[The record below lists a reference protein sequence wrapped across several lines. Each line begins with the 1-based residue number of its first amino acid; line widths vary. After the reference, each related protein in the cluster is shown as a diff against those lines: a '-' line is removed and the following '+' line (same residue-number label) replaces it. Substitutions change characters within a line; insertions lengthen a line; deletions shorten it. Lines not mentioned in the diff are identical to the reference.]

1 MKKKRKRRGSNKM
14 AKRPAYSQLCKAIEA
29 GHFVFTG
36 ELEPKKI
43 LDLSEIID
51 SAKEMKKTK
60 RIVAANVTD
69 GPQGDAYMS
78 SLVPSYLIQEKA
90 GIEAVWQMTVRDR
103 NRVALFGDVI
113 AGAVLGLKNVL
124 TLTGDHSALG
134 DHKKTR
140 PVYDIDST
148 QFCEMLSKMIDDGTD
163 YEGNEIVGGKIEINF
178 GCVANP
184 NAVEPYLEPE
194 ILKVGRK
201 VEVGV
206 DFIQTQTAFDIDQ
219 AKYFLKEL
227 ERFNVPVLLGL
238 FPLKSHGI
246 AWYFDNYIPGVSV
259 PKDLLAALKKA
270 EKDNKGN
277 KQGKYAAIDK
287 INIEFF
293 KPFIAEI
300 KKTTKTAG
308 IHCMAVEYER
318 LFGPLLGDYPEYV
331 K

>member
-1 MKKKRKRRGSNKM
+1 M
-14 AKRPAYSQLCKAIEA
+14 AKRKAYSQLCKAIEA

-43 LDLSEIID
+43 LDLSEIIH

-69 GPQGDAYMS
+69 GPQGDAYMA
-78 SLVPSYLIQEKA
+78 SLVPSYKVQEEA
-90 GIEAVWQMTVRDR
+90 GIEAVWQVTVRDR

-113 AGAVLGLKNVL
+113 SGAILGLKNIL
-124 TLTGDHSALG
+124 TLTGDHTALG
-134 DHKKTR
+134 DHKKAR
-140 PVYDIDST
+140 AVYDIDST
-148 QFCEMLSKMIDDGTD
+148 QFCEMLSIMIDEGTD
-163 YEGNEIVGGKIEINF
+163 YEGNELKGGKIEMNF

-184 NAVEPYLEPE
+184 NSNPREPE

-201 VEVGV
+201 VDRGV
-206 DFIQTQTAFDIDQ
+206 DFIQTQTAFDIDD
-219 AKYFLKEL
+219 AKDFLKDL
-227 ERFNVPVLLGL
+227 ERYNVPVLLGL

-259 PKDLLAALKKA
+259 PKDLLKALKKA

-277 KQGKYAAIDK
+277 KPGKYAAIDK

-300 KKTTKTAG
+300 KKSTKAAG

-318 LFGPLLGDYPEYV
+318 LFAPLLGEYPEYV

>member
-1 MKKKRKRRGSNKM
+1 M
-14 AKRPAYSQLCKAIEA
+14 AKRPAYSNLCKAIEA

-43 LDLSEIID
+43 LNLDEIIH
-51 SAKEMKKTK
+51 SAKEMKKTG

-78 SLVPSYLIQEKA
+78 SMIPSYLVQEKA
-90 GIEAVWQMTVRDR
+90 NIEAVWQVTVRDR

-113 AGAVLGLKNVL
+113 AGAVIGLKNIL
-124 TLTGDHSALG
+124 TLTGDHTALG
-134 DHKKTR
+134 DHKKGR
-140 PVYDIDST
+140 AVYDIDST
-148 QFCEMLSKMIDDGTD
+148 QFAEMLSMMIDEGTD
-163 YEGNEIVGGKIEINF
+163 YEGNELEGGKIEMNF

-184 NAVEPYLEPE
+184 NSDPREPE

-201 VEVGV
+201 VKLGV
-206 DFIQTQTAFDIDQ
+206 DFIQTQTAFEIDQ
-219 AKYFLKEL
+219 AKEFLKDL
-227 ERFNVPVLLGL
+227 EQFNVPVLLGV

-246 AWYFDNYIPGVSV
+246 AWYFDNFIPGVSV
-259 PKDLLAALKKA
+259 PNDLLKSLKKA

-277 KQGKYAAIDK
+277 KPGKYAAIDK
-287 INIEFF
+287 INIEYF
-293 KPFIAEI
+293 KPFLDEI
-300 KKTTKTAG
+300 KKTTKAAG

-318 LFGPLLGDYPEYV
+318 LFAPLLGDYPEYV

>member
-1 MKKKRKRRGSNKM
+1 M
-14 AKRPAYSQLCKAIEA
+14 AKRKAYSELCKAIEA

-43 LDLSEIID
+43 LDLSEIIH

-69 GPQGDAYMS
+69 GPQGDAYMA
-78 SLVPSYLIQEKA
+78 SLVPSYKIQEEA
-90 GIEAVWQMTVRDR
+90 GIEAVWQVTVRDR

-113 AGAVLGLKNVL
+113 SGAILGLKNIL
-124 TLTGDHSALG
+124 TLTGDHTALG
-134 DHKKTR
+134 DHKKGR
-140 PVYDIDST
+140 AVYDIDST
-148 QFCEMLSKMIDDGTD
+148 QFCEMLSIMIDEGTD
-163 YEGNEIVGGKIEINF
+163 YEGNELKGGKIEMNF

-184 NAVEPYLEPE
+184 NSNPREPE

-201 VEVGV
+201 VDRGV
-206 DFIQTQTAFDIDQ
+206 DFIQTQTAFDIDD
-219 AKYFLKEL
+219 AKDFLKDL
-227 ERFNVPVLLGL
+227 EQYNVPVLLGL

-259 PKDLLAALKKA
+259 PKDLLKALKKA

-277 KQGKYAAIDK
+277 KPGKYAAIDK
-287 INIEFF
+287 INIDFF

-300 KKTTKTAG
+300 KKSTKAAG

-318 LFGPLLGDYPEYV
+318 LFAPLLGEYPEYV
-331 K
+331 NYSM

>member
-1 MKKKRKRRGSNKM
+1 M
-14 AKRPAYSQLCKAIEA
+14 AKRKAYSQLCKAIEA

-43 LDLSEIID
+43 LDLGEIIH

-69 GPQGDAYMS
+69 GPQGDAYMA
-78 SLVPSYLIQEKA
+78 SLVPSYKVQEEA
-90 GIEAVWQMTVRDR
+90 GIEAVWQVTVRDR

-113 AGAVLGLKNVL
+113 SGAILGIKNIL
-124 TLTGDHSALG
+124 TLTGDHTALG
-134 DHKKTR
+134 DHKKGR
-140 PVYDIDST
+140 AVYDIDST
-148 QFCEMLSKMIDDGTD
+148 QFCEMLSIMIDEGTD
-163 YEGNEIVGGKIEINF
+163 YEGNELKGGKIEMNF

-184 NAVEPYLEPE
+184 NSNPREPE

-201 VEVGV
+201 VDRGV
-206 DFIQTQTAFDIDQ
+206 DFIQTQTAFDIDD
-219 AKYFLKEL
+219 AKDFLKDL
-227 ERFNVPVLLGL
+227 EQYNVPVLLGL

-259 PKDLLAALKKA
+259 PKDLLKALKKA

-277 KQGKYAAIDK
+277 KPGKYAAIDK
-287 INIEFF
+287 INIDFF

-300 KKTTKTAG
+300 KKSTKAAG

-318 LFGPLLGDYPEYV
+318 LFAPLLGDYPEYV

>member
-1 MKKKRKRRGSNKM
+1 MKAVRD
-14 AKRPAYSQLCKAIEA
+14 

-43 LDLSEIID
+43 LDLSEILH
-51 SAKEMKKTK
+51 SAGEMKKTG

-78 SLVPSYLIQEKA
+78 SLVPSYMVQDKV
-90 GIEAVWQMTVRDR
+90 GIEAVWQVTVRDR

-113 AGAVLGLKNVL
+113 AGAILGLKNIL
-124 TLTGDHSALG
+124 TLTGDHTALG
-134 DHKKTR
+134 DHKKGR
-140 PVYDIDST
+140 AVYDIDST
-148 QFCEMLSKMIDDGTD
+148 QFAEMLSIMIDEGTD
-163 YEGNEIVGGKIEINF
+163 YEGNEIQGGKIEMNF

-184 NAVEPYLEPE
+184 NSDPREPE

-201 VEVGV
+201 VKHGI
-206 DFIQTQTAFDIDQ
+206 DFIQTQTAFDVDQ
-219 AKYFLKEL
+219 AKEFLKEL
-227 ERFNVPVLLGL
+227 EQFNVPVLLGL

-259 PKDLLAALKKA
+259 PKDLLKSLKKV

-277 KQGKYAAIDK
+277 KPAKYAAIDK
-287 INIEFF
+287 INLEFF
-293 KPFIAEI
+293 EPFIKEI
-300 KKTTKTAG
+300 KKTTKAAG

-318 LFGPLLGDYPEYV
+318 LFEPLLKDFPKYC
-331 K
+331 

>member
-1 MKKKRKRRGSNKM
+1 M
-14 AKRPAYSQLCKAIEA
+14 AKRPAYSKLVKAIRD

-43 LDLSEIID
+43 LDLSKILH
-51 SAKEMKKTK
+51 SAEEMKKTGK
-60 RIVAANVTD
+60 IVAANVTD

-78 SLVPSYLIQEKA
+78 SLVPSYMVQEKV
-90 GIEAVWQMTVRDR
+90 GVEAVWQVTVRDR
-103 NRVALFGDVI
+103 NRIALFGDVI
-113 AGAVLGLKNVL
+113 AGAVLGLKNIL
-124 TLTGDHSALG
+124 TLTGDHTALG
-134 DHKKTR
+134 DHKKSR
-140 PVYDIDST
+140 AVYDIDST
-148 QFCEMLSKMIDDGTD
+148 QFAEMLSIMIDEGTD
-163 YEGNEIVGGKIEINF
+163 YEGNEIKGGKIEMNF

-184 NAVEPYLEPE
+184 NSDPREPE

-201 VEVGV
+201 VERGI

-219 AKYFLKEL
+219 AKEFLKEL
-227 ERFNVPVLLGL
+227 EQFNVPVLLGL

-259 PKDLLAALKKA
+259 PKDLLKALKKA

-277 KQGKYAAIDK
+277 KPAKYAALDK

-293 KPFIAEI
+293 YPFIKEI
-300 KKTTKTAG
+300 KKTTKAAG

-318 LFGPLLGDYPEYV
+318 LFEPLLKDFPKYC
-331 K
+331 

>member
-1 MKKKRKRRGSNKM
+1 MT
-14 AKRPAYSQLCKAIEA
+14 KRPAYSNLVKAIRE

-43 LDLSEIID
+43 LDLSEILH
-51 SAKEMKKTK
+51 SAGEMKKTGK
-60 RIVAANVTD
+60 IVAANVTD

-78 SLVPSYLIQEKA
+78 SLVPSYMVQEKV
-90 GIEAVWQMTVRDR
+90 GIEAVWQVTVRDR

-113 AGAVLGLKNVL
+113 AGAMLGLKNIL
-124 TLTGDHSALG
+124 TLTGDHTALG
-134 DHKKTR
+134 DHKKGR
-140 PVYDIDST
+140 AVYDIDST
-148 QFCEMLSKMIDDGTD
+148 QFAEMLTMMIDEGTD
-163 YEGNEIVGGKIEINF
+163 YEGNEIEGGKIEMNF

-184 NAVEPYLEPE
+184 NSDPREPE

-201 VEVGV
+201 VERGI

-219 AKYFLKEL
+219 AKDFLKEL
-227 ERFNVPVLLGL
+227 EQFDVPVLLGV

-259 PKDLLAALKKA
+259 PKDLLKALKKA

-277 KQGKYAAIDK
+277 KPAKYAALDK
-287 INIEFF
+287 INIEYFE
-293 KPFIAEI
+293 PFLKEI
-300 KKTTKTAG
+300 KKTTKAAG

-318 LFGPLLGDYPEYV
+318 LFDPLLKDFPKYC
-331 K
+331 

>member
-1 MKKKRKRRGSNKM
+1 M
-14 AKRPAYSQLCKAIEA
+14 AKRKAYSQLCKAIEA

-43 LDLSEIID
+43 LDLSEIIH

-69 GPQGDAYMS
+69 GPQGDAYMA
-78 SLVPSYLIQEKA
+78 SLVPSYKIQEEA
-90 GIEAVWQMTVRDR
+90 GIEAVWQVTVRDR
-103 NRVALFGDVI
+103 NRVALFGDVV
-113 AGAVLGLKNVL
+113 AGAVLGLKNIL
-124 TLTGDHSALG
+124 TLTGDHTSLG
-134 DHKKTR
+134 DHKKAR
-140 PVYDIDST
+140 AVYDIDST
-148 QFCEMLSKMIDDGTD
+148 QFCEMLSIMIDEGTD
-163 YEGNEIVGGKIEINF
+163 YEGNELKGGKIEMNF

-184 NAVEPYLEPE
+184 NSNPREPE

-201 VEVGV
+201 VDRGV
-206 DFIQTQTAFDIDQ
+206 DFIQTQTAFDIHD
-219 AKYFLKEL
+219 AKDFLKEL
-227 ERFNVPVLLGL
+227 EQYNVPVLLGL

-259 PKDLLAALKKA
+259 PKDLLKALKKA
-270 EKDNKGN
+270 EKENKGN
-277 KQGKYAAIDK
+277 KPGKYAAIDK
-287 INIEFF
+287 INIDFF

-300 KKTTKTAG
+300 KKSTKAAG

-318 LFGPLLGDYPEYV
+318 LFEPLLGEYPEYV

>member
-1 MKKKRKRRGSNKM
+1 MG
-14 AKRPAYSQLCKAIEA
+14 KRPAYSNLMKAVQE

-43 LDLSEIID
+43 LNLDEIIH
-51 SAKEMKKTK
+51 SAKAMKKTG

-78 SLVPSYLIQEKA
+78 SMVPSYMVQEKA
-90 GIEAVWQMTVRDR
+90 NIEAVWQVTIRDR

-113 AGAVLGLKNVL
+113 AGAVLGLKNIL
-124 TLTGDHSALG
+124 TLTGDHTALG
-134 DHKKTR
+134 DHKKGR

-148 QFCEMLSKMIDDGTD
+148 QFAEMLSMMIDDGTD
-163 YEGNEIVGGKIEINF
+163 YEGNEIQGGKIEMNF

-184 NAVEPYLEPE
+184 NSDPREPE

-201 VEVGV
+201 VGLGI

-219 AKYFLKEL
+219 AKEFLKEL
-227 ERFNVPVLLGL
+227 EQFNIPVLLGL

-246 AWYFDNYIPGVSV
+246 AWYFDNFIPGVSV
-259 PKDLLAALKKA
+259 PKDLLKSLKTA
-270 EKDNKGN
+270 EKENKGN
-277 KQGKYAAIDK
+277 KPGKYAAIDK
-287 INIEFF
+287 INLEFF
-293 KPFIAEI
+293 KPFIEEI
-300 KKTTKTAG
+300 KKTTKAAG

-318 LFGPLLGDYPEYV
+318 LFAPLLGDFPEYV

>member
-1 MKKKRKRRGSNKM
+1 M
-14 AKRPAYSQLCKAIEA
+14 AKRKAYSQLCKAIEA

-43 LDLSEIID
+43 LDLSEIIH

-69 GPQGDAYMS
+69 GPQGDAYMA
-78 SLVPSYLIQEKA
+78 SLVPSYKIQEEA
-90 GIEAVWQMTVRDR
+90 GIEAVWQVTVRDR
-103 NRVALFGDVI
+103 NRVALFGDVV
-113 AGAVLGLKNVL
+113 AGAVLGLKNIL
-124 TLTGDHSALG
+124 TLTGDHTALG
-134 DHKKTR
+134 DHKKAR
-140 PVYDIDST
+140 AVYDIDST
-148 QFCEMLSKMIDDGTD
+148 QFCEMLSIMIDEGTD
-163 YEGNEIVGGKIEINF
+163 YEGNELKGGKIEMNF

-184 NAVEPYLEPE
+184 NSNPREPE

-201 VEVGV
+201 VDRGV
-206 DFIQTQTAFDIDQ
+206 DFIQTQTAFDIDD
-219 AKYFLKEL
+219 AKDFLKDL
-227 ERFNVPVLLGL
+227 EQYNVPVLLGL

-259 PKDLLAALKKA
+259 PKDLLKALKKA
-270 EKDNKGN
+270 EKENKGN
-277 KQGKYAAIDK
+277 KPGKYAAIDK

-300 KKTTKTAG
+300 KKTTKAAG

-318 LFGPLLGDYPEYV
+318 LFAPLLGEYPEYV
-331 K
+331 NYSM

>member
-1 MKKKRKRRGSNKM
+1 M
-14 AKRPAYSQLCKAIEA
+14 AKRKAYSQLCKAIEA

-43 LDLSEIID
+43 LDLSEIIH

-69 GPQGDAYMS
+69 GPQGDAYMA
-78 SLVPSYLIQEKA
+78 SLVPSYKIQEEA
-90 GIEAVWQMTVRDR
+90 GIEAVWQVTVRDR
-103 NRVALFGDVI
+103 NRVALFGDVV
-113 AGAVLGLKNVL
+113 AGAVLGLKNIL
-124 TLTGDHSALG
+124 TLTGDHTALG
-134 DHKKTR
+134 DHKKAR
-140 PVYDIDST
+140 AVYDIDST
-148 QFCEMLSKMIDDGTD
+148 QFCEMLSIMIDEGTD
-163 YEGNEIVGGKIEINF
+163 YEGNELKGGKIEMNF

-184 NAVEPYLEPE
+184 NSNPREPE

-201 VEVGV
+201 VDRGV
-206 DFIQTQTAFDIDQ
+206 DFIQTQTAFDIDD
-219 AKYFLKEL
+219 AKDFLKDL
-227 ERFNVPVLLGL
+227 EQYNVPVLLGL

-259 PKDLLAALKKA
+259 PKDLLKALKKA

-277 KQGKYAAIDK
+277 KPGKYAAIDK
-287 INIEFF
+287 INIDFF

-300 KKTTKTAG
+300 KKTTKAAG

-318 LFGPLLGDYPEYV
+318 LFAPLLGDYPEYV
-331 K
+331 KYSM

>member
-1 MKKKRKRRGSNKM
+1 M
-14 AKRPAYSQLCKAIEA
+14 AKRKAYSQLCKAIEA

-43 LDLSEIID
+43 LDLSEIIH

-69 GPQGDAYMS
+69 GPQGDAYMA
-78 SLVPSYLIQEKA
+78 SLVPSYKIQEEA
-90 GIEAVWQMTVRDR
+90 GIEAVWQVTVRDR
-103 NRVALFGDVI
+103 NRVALFGDVV
-113 AGAVLGLKNVL
+113 AGAVLGLKNIL
-124 TLTGDHSALG
+124 TLTGDHTALG
-134 DHKKTR
+134 DHKKAR
-140 PVYDIDST
+140 AVYDIDST
-148 QFCEMLSKMIDDGTD
+148 QFCEMLSIMIDEGTD
-163 YEGNEIVGGKIEINF
+163 YEGNELKGGKIEMNF

-184 NAVEPYLEPE
+184 NSNPREPE

-201 VEVGV
+201 VDRGV
-206 DFIQTQTAFDIDQ
+206 DFIQTQTAFDIDD
-219 AKYFLKEL
+219 AKDFLKDL
-227 ERFNVPVLLGL
+227 EQYNVPVLLGL

-259 PKDLLAALKKA
+259 PKDLLKALKKA

-277 KQGKYAAIDK
+277 KPGKYAAIDK

-300 KKTTKTAG
+300 KKSTKAAG

-318 LFGPLLGDYPEYV
+318 LFAPLLGEYPEYV
-331 K
+331 KYSM